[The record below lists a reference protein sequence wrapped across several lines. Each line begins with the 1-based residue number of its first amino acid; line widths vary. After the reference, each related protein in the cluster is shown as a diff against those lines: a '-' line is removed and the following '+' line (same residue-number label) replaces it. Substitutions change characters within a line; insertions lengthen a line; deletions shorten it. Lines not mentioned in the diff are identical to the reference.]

1 MPTNQA
7 RVVIII
13 DSDAVRAVNGLN
25 KTQKAIQGVQRSG
38 KSAGSAMNQ
47 FGSAMSIAL
56 APLSNFG
63 VALRQMGQALQS
75 VSFLTTAFIS
85 IPMIAAFKATAEE
98 AINYNDALVRVQ
110 KTTGLLDK
118 GMGDLNSTI
127 EGLDV
132 GLRDMARGVATPL
145 GTLAELAEQAGQLGV
160 RGAANILKFVRVAE
174 ILGTTTDIA
183 AEEALETFGR
193 LASALGVEADK
204 AGEYIL
210 QLANTINYLENT
222 SAASAKDIAQGM
234 QNAISAAAGFDI
246 AAADLAGFIAALF
259 QVGVNAQEAGTSFSR
274 VAQYISQN
282 IEDLATMTGKSVAE
296 IKAAF
301 DTDFT
306 SGLVNVIGAIGEVQ
320 SKTEQMA
327 IATELFGQRASRGIV
342 LLANNM
348 DLLTSKIEDARDE
361 FNSGTSVIDE
371 YVKAMSSTQSQ
382 IKVLQ
387 NNLRALGVTLGD
399 TFLPIINVL
408 LKYVVP
414 AIQLAAEGFANL
426 SEPMKLAVF
435 AGAAFLA
442 ILGPLTMILGTL
454 GFGIGIAISG
464 IINLLTS
471 FQTVAA
477 FASPFI
483 LAILAI
489 GAALIGLTV
498 FAKDTVTG
506 IRDVLQNAANA
517 ARSWGNNLV
526 ASFAAGMLQGAVY
539 VINAAIAIGNTIAR
553 FLKSFSPPREGTLKD
568 IMKWG
573 ANLISTY
580 IDGFRGADFSAI
592 EDVTNM
598 IARYFR
604 GIAKLKLIDEAQIVP
619 NILGVR
625 EAFVKLVD
633 IFKETGKISDEILG
647 GIVSQLGEMGQEMS
661 DFLTL
666 QLKVNVAQQAYD
678 EVTKKLREIRD
689 LREDINRTY
698 TKEVR
703 EITKS
708 GAPLLKQLSSIVS
721 AQNKRDEGLA
731 VLDEQESEQ
740 RKIANAAEAELDI
753 QKELLKTQEG
763 LVDFYLDELDLL
775 AEQASLMDQVDKAA
789 KSAAGSAAEF
799 AGALAGI
806 DFGGGL
812 GEFTETIGEWDTMI
826 EGLSESL
833 KVFDQGKKTIQAF
846 FAGLRGEFLYENPE
860 LLEDLTP
867 ETVNAIKAGRDLRGM
882 WDTFLGTLD
891 DIKQRFVDIG
901 IAIDEFD
908 IEEHPGLLEFV
919 ETVKR
924 IGPYLLG
931 AAAGFVILAVG
942 VALFFKV
949 AKWLIIANEFIVGL
963 TAALSAVSIAITGF
977 GTALASALPLL
988 GIFILLAIAIAAT
1001 IVAIVQNFD
1010 WFKEQAGA
1018 IWDSIA
1024 KTAEAAGLKESLVA
1038 LGQAFADLWAVVGPI
1053 LGFLFKALVVL
1064 STLIIQVLVVAL
1076 STILPAVIG
1085 ALTGAINVIAGVL
1098 GALANAFKLVWSIIT
1113 LDAEGFVSALR
1124 GYYQNFVGIIFGI
1137 AQIFGN
1143 ALSGFMSFAMGIA
1156 SHFAVFILNIL
1167 GVGSD
1172 ITTKMVIDRFANMA
1186 IQVNTWIN
1194 KAKDWVLGAVN
1205 TLVDYLGPILTTMGI
1220 AWEKFGGD
1228 SKEAA
1233 GAVKTSAE
1241 KIVTDTKALEAD
1253 AATPL
1258 SGLATLWAGLG
1269 TNATAGTNEAG
1280 VGIDALLG
1288 NILGLE
1294 SDAQSPLAN
1303 MAGFFDTLAT
1313 KAGTATDEVVTGI
1326 DNFGKTITTTKQDV
1340 ETDIGGLGLTIEEIM
1355 ATMTGSVGTFE
1366 TTTGTSLT
1374 NVNTDLLGFQTE
1386 TTETA
1391 DIVDTEAVN
1400 MGESIQTMYDRFDEL
1415 LPQIYGPDGFLQQ
1428 LSDKFSQ
1435 VVTDIAG
1442 EDGYIDLFIT
1452 KVEELAVAM
1461 YGEGGEWDGYLG
1473 KIKKAWHDLGSYIG
1487 GVVGQLQIDI
1497 DNLLGAMKELYE
1509 KSVQNSYIPDMAK
1522 GVVKWFTYMTDA
1534 TTPLVAGWTQDMGSQ
1549 MSAMASAPGISA
1561 AGVSSGGD
1569 DGGGFAAFGPLI
1581 QIDKMIVP
1589 NQQVARAFADQLSD
1603 QLGRMAGWRRTG
1615 S

>member
-1 MPTNQA
+1 MPANQA

-75 VSFLTTAFIS
+75 VSFLATAFIS
-85 IPMIAAFKATAEE
+85 IPMIAAFKAISEE

-160 RGAANILKFVRVAE
+160 KGAANILKFVRVAE

-183 AEEALETFGR
+183 AEDALQTFGR
-193 LASALGVEADK
+193 LASALGVETDK

-210 QLANTINYLENT
+210 QLANAVNFLENT
-222 SAASAKDIAQGM
+222 TAASAKDIAQGM

-282 IEDLATMTGKSVAE
+282 IEDLATMTGKSTRE
-296 IKAAF
+296 IKEAF
-301 DTDFT
+301 DQDFT
-306 SGLVNVIGAIGEVQ
+306 SGLVSVLRAIGEVD
-320 SKTEQMA
+320 SSIEQMA
-327 IATELFGQRASRGIV
+327 IASEIFGQRASRGIV

-348 DLLTSKIEDARDE
+348 DGLTEKIEDARRE

-371 YVKAMSSTQSQ
+371 YVKAMSSTQSM

-387 NNLRALGVTLGD
+387 NNLRVLGMTLGD
-399 TFLPIINVL
+399 TFIPIINVL

-414 AIQLAAEGFANL
+414 AIQLAAEAFANL
-426 SEPMKLAVF
+426 SEPIKLAIF

-471 FQTVAA
+471 FQAIAA

-489 GAALIGLTV
+489 GAALIGLVV

-580 IDGFRGADFSAI
+580 IEGFRHADFSAI
-592 EDVTNM
+592 EDVTDM

-604 GIAKLKLIDEAQIVP
+604 GIAKLELIDEAQIVP

-633 IFKETGKISDEILG
+633 IFKDTGKISDEILG
-647 GIVSQLGEMGQEMS
+647 DIVSQLGEMGEEMS

-708 GAPLLKQLSSIVS
+708 GAPLLKQLSSIVA
-721 AQNKRDEGLA
+721 AQNQRDEGLA
-731 VLDEQESEQ
+731 VLDEQEAEQ
-740 RKIANAAEAELDI
+740 QKIANAAEAELDI

-775 AEQASLMDQVDKAA
+775 ADQASLMERVDKAA
-789 KSAAGSAAEF
+789 ESAAGSAAEF

-812 GEFTETIGEWDTMI
+812 DEFTETIGNWDTMI
-826 EGLSESL
+826 AGLSDSL
-833 KVFDQGKKTIQAF
+833 KVFDEGKTTIEAF
-846 FAGLRGEFLYENPE
+846 FAGLRGEFLIENPE
-860 LLEDLTP
+860 LLENLTP
-867 ETVNAIKAGRDLRGM
+867 EAVKAIKFGRDLRGM
-882 WDTFLGTLD
+882 WDTMLGTLED
-891 DIKQRFVDIG
+891 VKLRFLG
-901 IAIDEFD
+901 IADAIKEFD
-908 IEEHPGLLEFV
+908 IKDLTGFTLFLEDLKKNAPYIIGFAVGFALFV
-919 ETVKR
+919 ALVAKFATSMDGIIVANFVLANLS
-924 IGPYLLG
+924 GYLALAGAALGSFTTYLL
-931 AAAGFVILAVG
+931 AAIPLIATFFLIAVAVAAFVVAV
-942 VALFFKV
+942 
-949 AKWLIIANEFIVGL
+949 IR
-963 TAALSAVSIAITGF
+963 
-977 GTALASALPLL
+977 
-988 GIFILLAIAIAAT
+988 
-1001 IVAIVQNFD
+1001 NFD
-1010 WFKEQAGA
+1010 WLKTNMIA
-1018 IWDSIA
+1018 IWDSITE
-1024 KTAEAAGLKESLVA
+1024 TAESSGLGQALKD
-1038 LGQAFADLWAVVGPI
+1038 LGQAFADLWTLVGPI
-1053 LGFLFKALVVL
+1053 LALIFELLVRVA
-1064 STLIIQVLVVAL
+1064 TGIIQTFVGTLG
-1076 STILPAVIG
+1076 AVIP
-1085 ALTGAINVIAGVL
+1085 
-1098 GALANAFKLVWSIIT
+1098 SIIT
-1113 LDAEGFVSALR
+1113 IVT
-1124 GYYQNFVGIIFGI
+1124 GIINIIAGI
-1137 AQIFGN
+1137 V
-1143 ALSGFMSFAMGIA
+1143 MSFANFFKLIIA
-1156 SHFAVFILNIL
+1156 IFKGDTDAFKKAFDAFMKGFGLQIAGLLQIVGGAITGALSLILGFAINLVNSILNIFGL
-1167 GVGSD
+1167 GSEE
-1172 ITTKMVIDRFANMA
+1172 ISSTVIGKFTELATG
-1186 IQVNTWIN
+1186 VNEWIN
-1194 KAKDWVLGAVN
+1194 KAKDSVVTAVTEMANRAGPFLRAIGIDWGEMSADATEGA
-1205 TLVDYLGPILTTMGI
+1205 
-1220 AWEKFGGD
+1220 GGVR
-1228 SKEAA
+1228 
-1233 GAVKTSAE
+1233 GA
-1241 KIVTDTKALEAD
+1241 TDTVIEDVQKIGKETETPFSDLKARWE
-1253 AATPL
+1253 
-1258 SGLATLWAGLG
+1258 GLG
-1269 TNATAGTNEAG
+1269 TNATAGTDEAG
-1280 VGIDALLG
+1280 VGIDTLLG
-1288 NILGLE
+1288 NIFGLE
-1294 SDAQSPLAN
+1294 SGAQSPLLN
-1303 MAGFFDTLAT
+1303 MAGFFDTLST

-1326 DNFGKTITTTKQDV
+1326 DNFGRTITTTKQGV
-1340 ETDIGGLGLTIEEIM
+1340 ETDIGGLGITIETIM
-1355 ATMTGSVGTFE
+1355 AAMTGSVGTFE

-1374 NVNTDLLGFQTE
+1374 NVNTDLLDFQTE
-1386 TTETA
+1386 TATTA
-1391 DIVDTEAVN
+1391 GIVDTEAFN

-1415 LPQIYGPDGFLQQ
+1415 LPLIYGPDGFLQQ
-1428 LSDKFSQ
+1428 LSDKFSE

-1442 EDGYIDLFIT
+1442 EEGYIDLFIT

-1487 GVVGQLQIDI
+1487 GVVGQLQMDI
-1497 DNLLGAMKELYE
+1497 DRLLGAMRELYD
-1509 KSVQNSYIPDMAK
+1509 KSVNHSYIPDMAK
-1522 GVVKWFTYMTDA
+1522 GVVKWFTYMTDE
-1534 TTPLVAGWTQDMGSQ
+1534 TTPLVTGWTKDMGAQ
-1549 MSAMASAPGISA
+1549 MSTMASAPGISA

-1569 DGGGFAAFGPLI
+1569 DAGGFAAFGPLI

>member
-13 DSDAVRAVNGLN
+13 DSDAVRAVNGLTQ
-25 KTQKAIQGVQRSG
+25 TQKAIQGVQRAG
-38 KSAGSAMNQ
+38 KNAGSVMNQ

-75 VSFLTTAFIS
+75 VSFLATAFIS

-110 KTTGLLDK
+110 KTTGLLDA
-118 GMGDLNSTI
+118 GMADLNNTI
-127 EGLDV
+127 TGLDT
-132 GLRDMARGVATPL
+132 GLRDMAKGVATPL

-160 RGAANILKFVRVAE
+160 KGANNILKFVRVAE

-183 AEEALETFGR
+183 AEDALQTFGR

-222 SAASAKDIAQGM
+222 TAASAKDIAQGM
-234 QNAISAAAGFDI
+234 QNAVSAAAGFDI

-259 QVGVNAQEAGTSFSR
+259 QMGVNAQEAGTSFSR

-282 IEDLATMTGKSVAE
+282 IEDLAVMTGKSVGE
-296 IKAAF
+296 IRDAF

-306 SGLVNVIGAIGEVQ
+306 SGLISVLDAIGQVE

-327 IATELFGQRASRGIV
+327 IASEIFGQRASRGIV

-348 DLLTSKIEDARDE
+348 DYLTSKIEEARDE
-361 FNSGTSVIDE
+361 FNNGTSVIDE

-387 NNLRALGVTLGD
+387 NNLRVLGVTLGD

-414 AIQLAAEGFANL
+414 AIQLASEAFANL
-426 SEPMKLAVF
+426 SEPMKLAVL

-471 FQTVAA
+471 FQAVAA
-477 FASPFI
+477 FASPFV

-489 GAALIGLTV
+489 GAALLGLAV
-498 FAKDTVTG
+498 FAKDAVVG
-506 IRDVLQNAANA
+506 IRDVLQRAADG
-517 ARSWGNNLV
+517 ARSWGNNLI

-539 VINAAIAIGNTIAR
+539 VVNAAIAIGNTIAR

-573 ANLISTY
+573 ANLINTY
-580 IDGFRGADFSAI
+580 IEGFRSADFSAI
-592 EDVTNM
+592 EDVTDM
-598 IARYFR
+598 ISRYFR

-619 NILGVR
+619 NILNVR

-633 IFKETGKISDEILG
+633 IFKDTGKISDEILG
-647 GIVSQLGEMGQEMS
+647 GIVAQLGEMGQEMS
-661 DFLTL
+661 AFLTL
-666 QLKVNVAQQAYD
+666 QLKVNVAQQVYD
-678 EVTKKLREIRD
+678 EAITKLREIRD
-689 LREDINRTY
+689 LREDINNTY

-703 EITKS
+703 AITKS

-740 RKIANAAEAELDI
+740 QKIAKAAENELDI

-789 KSAAGSAAEF
+789 KSAAGSAADF

-812 GEFTETIGEWDTMI
+812 DEFTETIGEWDAMI
-826 EGLSESL
+826 AGLGDSL
-833 KVFDQGKKTIQAF
+833 KVFDEGRATIEAF
-846 FAGLRGEFLYENPE
+846 FAGLRGEFLIDNPE
-860 LLEDLTP
+860 LLENLTP
-867 ETVNAIKAGRDLRGM
+867 EAVKAIKFGRDLRGM
-882 WDTFLGTLD
+882 WDTMLETLD
-891 DIKQRFVDIG
+891 DVKERFLGIADAIKEFDIKDLTGFNTFMEDLKKYAPYIIGFAAGLAVLIALFANFTKIMKG
-901 IAIDEFD
+901 IAITNLILANFSV
-908 IEEHPGLLEFV
+908 IMG
-919 ETVKR
+919 
-924 IGPYLLG
+924 IAG
-931 AAAGFVILAVG
+931 AAVSGF
-942 VALFFKV
+942 
-949 AKWLIIANEFIVGL
+949 
-963 TAALSAVSIAITGF
+963 IT
-977 GTALASALPLL
+977 S
-988 GIFILLAIAIAAT
+988 LLAAIPVIASFFLIAFA
-1001 IVAIVQNFD
+1001 VAAFVTAIILSFD
-1010 WFKEQAGA
+1010 WLKEQVKA

-1024 KTAEAAGLKESLVA
+1024 KTAEAAGLKEALA
-1038 LGQAFADLWAVVGPI
+1038 GLGQSFAELWSVVAPI
-1053 LGFLFKALVVL
+1053 LGFLFKALVL
-1064 STLIIQVLVVAL
+1064 LATFIIQGLVVAL
-1076 STILPAVIG
+1076 STILPAIIG
-1085 ALTGAINVIAGVL
+1085 ALTGVINIVAGVL

-1113 LDAEGFVSALR
+1113 LDAEGFMSALR
-1124 GYYQNFVGIIFGI
+1124 GYYTNFAGIIFGI
-1137 AQIFGN
+1137 LQIFGN
-1143 ALSGFMSFAMGIA
+1143 ALSGFLSFVTGIA
-1156 SHFAVFILNIL
+1156 AHFAVLIMNIL

-1186 IQVNTWIN
+1186 IQVNTWIT

-1205 TLVDYLGPILTTMGI
+1205 TLVDYLGPILATMGI
-1220 AWEKFGGD
+1220 AWEKFGTD
-1228 SKEAA
+1228 SEEAA
-1233 GAVKTSAE
+1233 GTVKTSAE
-1241 KIVTDTKALEAD
+1241 KVTTDTKTLETET
-1253 AATPL
+1253 ATSL
-1258 SGLATLWAGLG
+1258 GGLAELWAGLG
-1269 TNATAGTNEAG
+1269 ISATEGTGEAG
-1280 VGIDALLG
+1280 VGIGDLLGNIIGLESDSKGPLG
-1288 NILGLE
+1288 NILGLFDNLGTGVKTTVSDTE
-1294 SDAQSPLAN
+1294 SGLDQYYNIINGVEQDVSGSIGN
-1303 MAGFFDTLAT
+1303 MGQTIDEIIAG
-1313 KAGTATDEVVTGI
+1313 VTG
-1326 DNFGKTITTTKQDV
+1326 TI
-1340 ETDIGGLGLTIEEIM
+1340 
-1355 ATMTGSVGTFE
+1355 GTFE
-1366 TTTGTSLT
+1366 TNTGTSIG
-1374 NVNTDLLGFQTE
+1374 NINTDWLGFQTE
-1386 TTETA
+1386 TQDTA
-1391 DIVDTEAVN
+1391 GVVDTEAIN
-1400 MGESIQTMYDRFDEL
+1400 MGNSIQVMYDKFEEL
-1415 LPQIYGPDGFLQQ
+1415 LPQISGPEGFLQQ
-1428 LSDKFSQ
+1428 LSDKFSS

-1442 EDGYIDLFIT
+1442 EDGFIDLFIE
-1452 KVEELAVAM
+1452 KVDELAVAM

-1473 KIKKAWHDLGSYIG
+1473 KIKEAWHNLGAYIG

-1497 DNLLGAMKELYE
+1497 DNLLGAMRELYE

-1534 TTPLVAGWTQDMGSQ
+1534 TTPLVTDWTQNMGAQ
-1549 MSAMASAPGISA
+1549 MSTMASAPGISA

-1569 DGGGFAAFGPLI
+1569 DEGGFAAFGPLI